1 MFSTLTQTLGAT
13 ISPQV
18 DYQKLINDYK
28 VFALYYTYFSRIK
41 DTVFEIVLLEP
52 SLKQLFFSGTIQSTP
67 ARLKDYIL
75 MQVAPKLDILNT
87 EGLLSYFF
95 NTTLMTGQGTF
106 QEDNI
111 TLTQKYLVDIL
122 PKLK

>member
-1 MFSTLTQTLGAT
+1 MDNFEAGASWIRKIPVIPICHSGLQKGKLPIPLALLQSVDADNQNDLAGMFSTLTQTLGAT

-52 SLKQLFFSGTIQSTP
+52 SLK
-67 ARLKDYIL
+67 
-75 MQVAPKLDILNT
+75 
-87 EGLLSYFF
+87 
-95 NTTLMTGQGTF
+95 
-106 QEDNI
+106 
-111 TLTQKYLVDIL
+111 
-122 PKLK
+122 